1 MSHNV
6 HGKWQSTTG
15 SILHSESPK
24 YERTIRTLTTHC
36 MIMIYRIVSEK
47 DLYLVILLN
56 QKKTTIKPKL
66 PGVTT
71 SPRQNTLQ
79 MSL

>member
-47 DLYLVILLN
+47 DHYIVILHK
-56 QKKTTIKPKL
+56 QKETMIKPKL

-71 SPRQNTLQ
+71 SPRQNTQ
-79 MSL
+79 QTSL

>member
-1 MSHNV
+1 MVNGNQQQV
-6 HGKWQSTTG
+6 QFCIQKAQSTKG
-15 SILHSESPK
+15 QLELSQHI
-24 YERTIRTLTTHC
+24 C

-47 DLYLVILLN
+47 DLYLVILLK
-56 QKKTTIKPKL
+56 QKETMIKPKL